1 MKYKNKQEV
10 QKLIKQLLDD
20 QEIHDSLIDHDFE
33 LSKCLRPRQI
43 KQINKVLQKEQAGY
57 RLLNCRYS
65 LPYNCNKTYKT
76 PYLVNTESVDECT
89 D

>member
-20 QEIHDSLIDHDFE
+20 QEIHDILIDHDFE
-33 LSKCLRPRQI
+33 LSKCLRSRHI

-76 PYLVNTESVDECT
+76 PYFVNTESVVE
-89 D
+89 

>member
-20 QEIHDSLIDHDFE
+20 QEIHHTLIDHDFE
-33 LSKCLRPRQI
+33 LSKCLRQRHI
-43 KQINKVLQKEQAGY
+43 KQINRVLQKEQAGY
-57 RLLNCRYS
+57 RLLKCRYS

-76 PYLVNTESVDECT
+76 PYFVSTEVI
-89 D
+89 

>member
-20 QEIHDSLIDHDFE
+20 QEIHDTLIDHDFE
-33 LSKCLRPRQI
+33 LSKGLRSRHI

-76 PYLVNTESVDECT
+76 PYSVNTESVEE
-89 D
+89 

>member
-10 QKLIKQLLDD
+10 QELIKQLLDD
-20 QEIHDSLIDHDFE
+20 QEIHDTLIDHDFE
-33 LSKCLRPRQI
+33 LSKGLRPRHI
-43 KQINKVLQKEQAGY
+43 KQINKVLQKERAGY

-76 PYLVNTESVDECT
+76 PYFVNTESVMD
-89 D
+89 

>member
-1 MKYKNKQEV
+1 MMYKNKQEV

-20 QEIHDSLIDHDFE
+20 QEIHDILIDHDFE
-33 LSKCLRPRQI
+33 LSKCLRPRHI
-43 KQINKVLQKEQAGY
+43 KQINKVLEQNKTGY

-76 PYLVNTESVDECT
+76 PYFVNTESVNEL
-89 D
+89 

>member
-20 QEIHDSLIDHDFE
+20 QEIHDTLIDHDFE
-33 LSKCLRPRQI
+33 LCKCLRARHI
-43 KQINKVLQKEQAGY
+43 KQINKVLQKQRAGY
-57 RLLNCRYS
+57 RLLSCRYS

-76 PYLVNTESVDECT
+76 PYLVNTESVVE
-89 D
+89 

>member
-10 QKLIKQLLDD
+10 QELIKQLLDD
-20 QEIHDSLIDHDFE
+20 QEIHDTLIDHDFE
-33 LSKCLRPRQI
+33 LSEGLRPRHI

-76 PYLVNTESVDECT
+76 PYFVNTESVVE
-89 D
+89 